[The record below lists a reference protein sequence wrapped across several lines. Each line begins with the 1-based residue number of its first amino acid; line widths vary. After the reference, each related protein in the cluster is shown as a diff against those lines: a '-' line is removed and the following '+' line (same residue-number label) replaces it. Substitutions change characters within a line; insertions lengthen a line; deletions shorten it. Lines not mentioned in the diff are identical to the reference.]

1 MVEKLNNKENKPI
14 KYTNEQLI
22 GDFYWMVWKVICW
35 KSKAYKWT

>member
-22 GDFYWMVWKVICW
+22 GDFYWMVL
-35 KSKAYKWT
+35 KSYLLKE